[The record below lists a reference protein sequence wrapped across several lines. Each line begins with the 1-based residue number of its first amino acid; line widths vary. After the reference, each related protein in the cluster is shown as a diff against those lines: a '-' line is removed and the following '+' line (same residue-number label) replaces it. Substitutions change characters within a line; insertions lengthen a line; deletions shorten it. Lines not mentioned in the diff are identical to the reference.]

1 MEHIPRQRA
10 PVESLR
16 KGLEV
21 LELLSRAPGED
32 GMPLAEIATRMD
44 YKRTTAHNLLK
55 TLVICGFAVNDGEGR
70 YRLGSKVGRLLRNRN
85 TARPLSPEILQPL
98 VQLAAELNENVVLT
112 TLAGGAR
119 RVLARATGQQIVQ
132 IDADRFDGEHTL
144 MWEAVTGRVLAAFAA
159 AEELDELVASEGLPG
174 ANWQEIATRPAL
186 TAALRQLREQ
196 GHAESHERT
205 AASLAVPILDG
216 DTLLGAIGIH
226 LPGFRWQEDSREP
239 FLNAMRRTAHRLARL
254 WHE

>member
-1 MEHIPRQRA
+1 MESPPRQRA

-85 TARPLSPEILQPL
+85 AARPLSPDLLQPL
-98 VQLAAELNENVVLT
+98 VQLAVELNENVVLT
-112 TLAGGAR
+112 TLTGGTR

-144 MWEAVTGRVLAAFAA
+144 MWEAVTGRILAAFAPRD
-159 AEELDELVASEGLPG
+159 ELDELLANEGLPG
-174 ANWQEIATRPAL
+174 VNWQGIATRPAL
-186 TAALRQLREQ
+186 ATALQFLREQ
-196 GHAESHERT
+196 TYAESHERT

-216 DTLLGAIGIH
+216 DTLLGAIGTH
-226 LPGFRWQEDSREP
+226 LPDFRWQEECREP

-254 WHE
+254 WPD